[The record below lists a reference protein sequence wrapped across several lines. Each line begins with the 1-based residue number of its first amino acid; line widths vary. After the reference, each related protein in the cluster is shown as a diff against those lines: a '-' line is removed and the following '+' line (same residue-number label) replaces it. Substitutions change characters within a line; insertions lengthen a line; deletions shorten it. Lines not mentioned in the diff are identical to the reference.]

1 MASDWIVVI
10 FDSEDQA
17 VSARKALKSLEN
29 EHRVDMTD
37 AAVLVKDAQGK
48 IKVKNEMDDGVKY
61 GAAGGALIGL
71 LLAVFFPF
79 VGIAIGALGGAAVG
93 ALMDQGIDKKFIKE
107 VESAMTPGSSA
118 LFAVFRN
125 AYPGIVAT
133 ALAPYKGKIYQTTLD
148 PDAEKTLQDA
158 LKTRS

>member
-29 EHRVDMTD
+29 QNRINMTD
-37 AAVLVKDAQGK
+37 AAVIVKDAEGK

-107 VESAMTPGSSA
+107 VEAAMTPGSSA
-118 LFAVFRN
+118 LFAVFRD
-125 AYPGIVAT
+125 AYPGIAST
-133 ALAPYKGKIYQTTLD
+133 ALAPYKGKLYQTTLD
-148 PDAEKTLQDA
+148 PDAEKALQDA
-158 LKTRS
+158 LNSRS